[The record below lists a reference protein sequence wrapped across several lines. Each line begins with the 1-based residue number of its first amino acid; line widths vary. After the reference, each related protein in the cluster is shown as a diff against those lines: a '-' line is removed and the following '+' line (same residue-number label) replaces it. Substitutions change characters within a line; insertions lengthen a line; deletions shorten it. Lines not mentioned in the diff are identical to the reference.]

1 MKHRPSTS
9 KKFYIMHWQNREA
22 IRYSM
27 KCYTSFLSNTNIKNY
42 ALEREEL
49 LKKPMPTKARI
60 KSHTK
65 EKIKN
70 MFGESITDPGL
81 DACVDELS
89 NSGIEGYFT
98 T

>member
-1 MKHRPSTS
+1 
-9 KKFYIMHWQNREA
+9 MHWQNQEA

-60 KSHTK
+60 KSWLAHTE

-70 MFGESITDPGL
+70 MFGESIADPGL
-81 DACVDELS
+81 DACVDELTD
-89 NSGIEGYFT
+89 SGIEGYFT